1 MDVCVQSGEHNTT
14 WWQRTCGVRWHPS
27 VGDWRI
33 VEFFNSAGGARLGL
47 VSIRWN
53 GNKSTITSF
62 PMKTP
67 GTAFVVKV
75 TPGTS
80 NVKPNP
86 SFCGAAQGDL
96 VYFLLC
102 PGGHCICF
110 RDSKHFD
117 CCSVTVKQT
126 EGLLVMSTGSSIEI
140 GWMYSMKKNHHRYA
154 SRSPTQKVTSY
165 KSHHGY
171 LSQISKP
178 DGWITL
184 GLPACVHLQ
193 LHRNVASTRKMIHQT
208 EWNNLEFHA
217 TF

>member
-1 MDVCVQSGEHNTT
+1 MDVCVQSGEHNAT

-67 GTAFVVKV
+67 GKAFVVKV
-75 TPGTS
+75 TPDTS
-80 NVKPNP
+80 NAKPNL
-86 SFCGAAQGDL
+86 SFCGVTQDNL

-110 RDSKHFD
+110 RVSKHFD
-117 CCSVTVKQT
+117 CCSVTFKQT
-126 EGLLVMSTGSSIEI
+126 EGLLVMSTGSSISVKLDECTKLDEKEPPWI
-140 GWMYSMKKNHHRYA
+140 YKQEPDTESNLLQIT
-154 SRSPTQKVTSY
+154 SRLFVSDQ
-165 KSHHGY
+165 
-171 LSQISKP
+171 
-178 DGWITL
+178 
-184 GLPACVHLQ
+184 
-193 LHRNVASTRKMIHQT
+193 
-208 EWNNLEFHA
+208 
-217 TF
+217 